1 MSDNVIS
8 LADLIEQ
15 RLRKQQE
22 LAFYKETLE
31 QLQKKIVVWSKE
43 VDITTLIIDMIEQ
56 ERVLTIDEK
65 RGKILLLDDRKKC
78 DDWIW
83 LQSRL

>member
-22 LAFYKETLE
+22 LDFYKETL
-31 QLQKKIVVWSKE
+31 QKLQEKIVILDKE
-43 VDITTLIIDMIEQ
+43 VDITTLIIDMIEG
-56 ERVLTIDEK
+56 ERVLTLDEK
-65 RGKILLLDDRKKC
+65 RGNILLLNDKKEET
-78 DDWIW
+78 
-83 LQSRL
+83 

>member
-1 MSDNVIS
+1 MSKSMNDNIVS

-22 LAFYKETLE
+22 LDFYKETLE
-31 QLQKKIVVWSKE
+31 ELQKKIAVLGKE
-43 VDITTLIIDMIEQ
+43 VNITTLIIDMIEG

-65 RGKILLLDDRKKC
+65 RGNILLLNDKKEET
-78 DDWIW
+78 
-83 LQSRL
+83 

>member
-1 MSDNVIS
+1 MSDNIVS

-22 LAFYKETLE
+22 IDYYKETLKN
-31 QLQKKIVVWSKE
+31 LQIKISELGKE
-43 VDITTLIIDMIEQ
+43 VDITTLIIDMIEG

-65 RGKILLLDDRKKC
+65 RGNILLLNDKK
-78 DDWIW
+78 DKN
-83 LQSRL
+83 

>member
-1 MSDNVIS
+1 MSDNVVS

-22 LAFYKETLE
+22 LDFYKETLE
-31 QLQKKIVVWSKE
+31 QLQKKIAVLGKE
-43 VDITTLIIDMIEQ
+43 VDITTLIIDMIEG

-65 RGKILLLDDRKKC
+65 RGNISVSYTHLRAHET
-78 DDWIW
+78 
-83 LQSRL
+83 Q

>member
-1 MSDNVIS
+1 MSDNIVS

-22 LAFYKETLE
+22 IDYYNETL
-31 QLQKKIVVWSKE
+31 QKLQIKISELGKE
-43 VDITTLIIDMIEQ
+43 VDITTLIIDMIEG

-65 RGKILLLDDRKKC
+65 RGNILLLNDKKNKK
-78 DDWIW
+78 
-83 LQSRL
+83 